1 MIKQLFVNCI
11 IISLCTILVSACWDQ
26 RLLRDHSLI
35 LAIGYDH
42 SEDDRIMK
50 TITFP
55 KKTGENGGSKQS
67 EAPEE
72 SQVIS
77 VTGNTVKDTDKK
89 MEQKIPELFDRSKTR
104 VIFFGEEL
112 ATDGIFS
119 TLDSVY
125 RDLRGPLNAKIA
137 IFKGEA
143 KDALMLQSEQSLL
156 TSDIYANLLES
167 AGQAG
172 ITKNENVQIA
182 CPIILGNG
190 KDVVLPYVSIT
201 DDGSEAII
209 EGVALFNGDQMTGT
223 LNIKE
228 TSMFLVLSDQIT
240 KNTALNLKVHDTYED
255 QNKNF
260 VNIAIRKNERDI
272 SFHVKDEDI
281 RVQLKTTLEVEID
294 EYAANHL
301 SDKDRVKS
309 LSNRIEKQLNQ
320 LAEVTLNKIQ
330 TANNDGL
337 GLGEKLKAYHHSTW
351 EKVDWTKKYEEIPIE
366 TDFKVKIIRHGI
378 MN

>member
-1 MIKQLFVNCI
+1 MIKQLLVNCI
-11 IISLCTILVSACWDQ
+11 IISLCALLLSACWDQ

-42 SEDDRIMK
+42 SEDDKIMK

-67 EAPEE
+67 EPPEE

-77 VTGNTVKDTDKK
+77 VTGHTVKDTDKR

-143 KDALMLQSEQSLL
+143 KDALMLHSEQSLL

-167 AGQAG
+167 AGEAG
-172 ITKNENVQIA
+172 ITKNENVQVA
-182 CPIILGNG
+182 CPIILGSG

-209 EGVALFNGDQMTGT
+209 EGVALFHGDQMTGN

-228 TSMFLVLSDQIT
+228 TSMFLMLSDQIT
-240 KNTALNLKVHDTYED
+240 KKTALNLKVHDTYED

-260 VNIAIRKNERDI
+260 VNIAIRKNKRDI
-272 SFHVKDEDI
+272 SFKVKDEDI
-281 RVQLKTTLEVEID
+281 RVQVQITLEVEID
-294 EYAANHL
+294 EYAADHL
-301 SDKDRVKS
+301 RDKDRVKS
-309 LSNRIEKQLNQ
+309 LSNQIEKQLHQ
-320 LAEVTLNKIQ
+320 LATETLNKMQ
-330 TANNDGL
+330 AANNDAL
-337 GLGEKLKAYHHSTW
+337 GLGEKLKAYHHNSW
-351 EKVDWTKKYEEIPIE
+351 EKIDWAEKYPDITIE
-366 TDFKVKIIRHGI
+366 TDFQVNIMRHGI